1 MRVGIIGAGPTGLFL
16 AGGLA
21 RRGHAVTVVDR
32 DTGPGAD
39 GRWPRR
45 GVMQFHHAHAFRAP
59 CRTALEA
66 ELPGAAARWDEAGA
80 EPTFVTLPD
89 GSRRLMTVLSRRET
103 FETALRAAA
112 LAEPGVDFRPG
123 HVDAVL
129 VEDGRA
135 AGLAVDGTTVA
146 ADLVLDAAGRSGRAT
161 AAVRPAPTAGGD
173 CGIAYVDRQYQLRPG
188 AGPGPLTNPMAWQAD
203 LDGYQVILFPHER
216 GIFSVVLLRPTATRA
231 LLGLRH
237 AAAFEAACRAVPG
250 LDTWTDPERSRPLTD
265 VLPGGRLFNH
275 YRPQTHPDGRLALP
289 GLVLVGDAVGTTT
302 PNFGRG
308 VTLSLLQAQQLLA
321 LVDEHGRDVDAL
333 GHAFD
338 AWCDARVRPWV
349 EDHAVMDDG
358 LRRRWRGEDVDL
370 DGPLPSDLVMAA
382 AAVDPA
388 IGAAVGP
395 YAAMLA
401 GPEVLDPVR
410 ERARAV
416 YASGW
421 RPAFDEGPDAAEL
434 AAVVAGALT

>member
-16 AGGLA
+16 AAGLA

-32 DTGPGAD
+32 DTGPGPD

-59 CRTALEA
+59 CAHALQA
-66 ELPGAAARWDEAGA
+66 ELPEAAARWEEAGA
-80 EPTFVTLPD
+80 EPAFVTLPD
-89 GSRRLMTVLSRRET
+89 GSRRLMTTLSRRET
-103 FETALRAAA
+103 FEAALRAAA
-112 LAEPGVDFRPG
+112 LAEPGVTSRSG
-123 HVDAVL
+123 HVDGVL

-135 AGLAVDGTTVA
+135 RGLAVDGTTLA
-146 ADLVLDAAGRSGRAT
+146 ADLVLDASGRSGRVT

-188 AGPGPLTNPMAWQAD
+188 ADRGPLTNPMAWQAD
-203 LDGYQVILFPHER
+203 LDGYQVILFPHEH
-216 GIFSVVLLRPTATRA
+216 GIFSVLLVRPTATRE
-231 LLGLRH
+231 LVGLRH

-250 LDTWTDPERSRPLTD
+250 LDTWTDPERARPITD

-289 GLVLVGDAVGTTT
+289 GLVLVGDAVCTTT

-338 AWCDARVRPWV
+338 AWCDARMRPWV
-349 EDHAVMDDG
+349 EDHARMDDA
-358 LRRRWRGEDVDL
+358 LRRRWEGEDVDL
-370 DGPLPSDLVMAA
+370 DAPIPSDLVMAA

-388 IGAAVGP
+388 IGTAVGP
-395 YAAMLA
+395 YAAMVA
-401 GPEVLDPVR
+401 GPEVLDGVR
-410 ERARAV
+410 ARARAV

-421 RPAFDEGPDAAEL
+421 RPPLAEGPSRAEL
-434 AAVVAGALT
+434 ADVVARALS